1 MRKKML
7 TEGNKPF
14 KYMSLISNIKS
25 RKFWLHITIASITG
39 LALLYGGFLLLD
51 VYTQHG
57 REVEVPDFKGL
68 YINDLDKFVEGY
80 SLKYE
85 VVDSVYSKTSA
96 KGTVVEQ
103 DPQPG
108 SKVKN
113 ERVIYL
119 TVNALLT
126 KKVKMPNLIDLSL
139 KQASS
144 LLETYGLKIGTLT
157 YVEGLPPV
165 MQQKCQGRSITEG
178 ELIEEGSKIDLVLG
192 KGNEDEL
199 ILIPDLSGYTLTEA
213 RNLLTSKR
221 LLLGV
226 VSEDNPPLDTLVAK
240 VWKQNPE
247 IESSEGL
254 YDGARIDIWLTESE
268 TLIQDAI
275 LKNTEEE
282 NE

>member
-1 MRKKML
+1 
-7 TEGNKPF
+7 
-14 KYMSLISNIKS
+14 MSLISNIKS
-25 RKFWLHITIASITG
+25 RRFWLHIILASITG
-39 LALLYGGFLLLD
+39 LVMLYGGFLLLD

-57 REVEVPDFKGL
+57 QEVEVPDFKGI
-68 YINDLDKFVEGY
+68 YINDLEKFVEGY

-85 VVDSVYSKTSA
+85 VVDSVYSNKSE
-96 KGTVVEQ
+96 KGTVMEQ
-103 DPQPG
+103 DPKPG

-144 LLETYGLKIGTLT
+144 LLETYGLKVGTLS
-157 YVEGLPPV
+157 YIEGLPPV
-165 MQQKCQGRSITEG
+165 MEQIYQGKKISEG
-178 ELIEEGSKIDLVLG
+178 EMIDEGSKIDLVLG
-192 KGNEDEL
+192 KGNDDEL
-199 ILIPDLSGYTLTEA
+199 ISIPDLSGYTLTEA
-213 RNLLTSKR
+213 RNILSSLR

-226 VSEDNPPLDTLVAK
+226 VSEDNPPLDTMIAK

-247 IESSEGL
+247 IESNDGL